1 MKLYL
6 IYISVYLN
14 LLHYLYTLKI
24 KIKYMNNYFI
34 ILGLSFIFIS
44 CNSTSTERAHKYDTE
59 AIKTVEE
66 TAANIFWNELKTLQ
80 GKTFEGQL
88 VNAPANDEFA
98 GKKLV
103 MHVLYSD
110 DETILIPFNVEN
122 NLSRTWVFKN
132 KNGRIELKHDHRME
146 NGDND
151 EITMYGGTSTN
162 EGMPNMQVFPAD
174 QETLDMIPGAFSNV
188 WWVTVDST
196 TYTYNLRRIGT
207 ERVFSVAF
215 DLTNE
220 IEKPA
225 PSWGWEDFEK
235 K

>member
-1 MKLYL
+1 
-6 IYISVYLN
+6 
-14 LLHYLYTLKI
+14 
-24 KIKYMNNYFI
+24 MNKYFI
-34 ILGLSFIFIS
+34 VLGLSFLIIS
-44 CNSTSTERAHKYDTE
+44 CNSPSTESSHKKDSE
-59 AIKTVEE
+59 AVTKVEKS
-66 TAANIFWNELKTLQ
+66 AANIFWNELKSLQ

-88 VNAPANDEFA
+88 ANAPANDDFA

-110 DETILIPFNVEN
+110 DETILIPFNVGD
-122 NLSRTWVFKN
+122 NLSRTWIFKN

-146 NGDND
+146 DGEHD

-162 EGMPNMQVFPAD
+162 EGMPAMQVFPAD
-174 QETLDMIPGAFSNV
+174 QETLDMIPGAFSNI

-207 ERVFSVAF
+207 ERLFSVAF
-215 DLTNE
+215 DLTKE

-225 PSWGWEDFEK
+225 PSWGWEDFATK
-235 K
+235 MDHY

>member
-1 MKLYL
+1 
-6 IYISVYLN
+6 
-14 LLHYLYTLKI
+14 
-24 KIKYMNNYFI
+24 MNKYFI
-34 ILGLSFIFIS
+34 ILGLSFIIIS
-44 CNSTSTERAHKYDTE
+44 CNSPSTERSHKKDSE
-59 AIKTVEE
+59 AINKVEE
-66 TAANIFWNELKTLQ
+66 TAANIFWNELKALQ

-88 VNAPANDEFA
+88 VNAPANDDFA

-103 MHVLYSD
+103 MHVLFSD
-110 DETILIPFNVEN
+110 DETILIPFNVED

-146 NGDND
+146 NGEDD

-207 ERVFSVAF
+207 DRVFSVAF
-215 DLTNE
+215 DLTKE